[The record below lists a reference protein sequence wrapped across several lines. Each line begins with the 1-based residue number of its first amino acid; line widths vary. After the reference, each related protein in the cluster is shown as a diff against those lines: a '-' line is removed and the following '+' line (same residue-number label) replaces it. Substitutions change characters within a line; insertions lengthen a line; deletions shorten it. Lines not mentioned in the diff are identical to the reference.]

1 MLVIRKASASVT
13 RKNVAQ
19 HVDQLVSK
27 LAAQH
32 IRLTLPQV
40 HVPLGLFD
48 VARIYKMGTH

>member
-32 IRLTLPQV
+32 IRLTQV